1 MVYDLINKR
10 LSQVLHRQQANFIFS
25 WVYNFRFYWIHGWAR
40 CSVQSHVD
48 WMAQVWVKNL
58 APDSWVQ
65 FGVQVIKMRK
75 RRSLTWP
82 IWTPS
87 TNSTMES
94 VCFINQSLIWQ
105 TDQGKRALLK
115 NIKSMGFCRFEPRW
129 LESLSRLELPIQI
142 VWGDS
147 DAVAPMSIPQTLSK
161 LINPQYLSFTT
172 LPGAGK
178 QLFVSLPVCTNC
190 KYVKNSF

>member
-1 MVYDLINKR
+1 MD
-10 LSQVLHRQQANFIFS
+10 
-25 WVYNFRFYWIHGWAR
+25 
-40 CSVQSHVD
+40 
-48 WMAQVWVKNL
+48 
-58 APDSWVQ
+58 
-65 FGVQVIKMRK
+65 
-75 RRSLTWP
+75 
-82 IWTPS
+82 
-87 TNSTMES
+87 
-94 VCFINQSLIWQ
+94 
-105 TDQGKRALLK
+105 
-115 NIKSMGFCRFEPRW
+115 FCRFEPRW

-190 KYVKNSF
+190 KYVKNNSF